1 MRFYERLSVVIS
13 NGMMAVNVPSS
24 VNAVF
29 VQGCPEKVLKL
40 VDCVWSKL
48 EQ

>member
-1 MRFYERLSVVIS
+1 MPFCGRLSVVIS

-29 VQGCPEKVLKL
+29 VQGCPEKVVKL
-40 VDCVWSKL
+40 ADRVWSKL

>member
-24 VNAVF
+24 VKAVF
-29 VQGCPEKVLKL
+29 AQGCPEKVVKL
-40 VDCVWSKL
+40 ADRVWSKL